1 MRVSVVIAAWN
12 AEAYIAETIESVLGQ
27 TVPPDEIIVVD
38 DGSSDGTRALLDRFG
53 QRIITLT
60 QGNSGQAVAVNKGL
74 AMARGEL
81 IGFCDADD
89 LWTPR
94 KLEMQLA
101 LLECDG
107 SVEAAFGKVQQF
119 VSPDVPQA
127 HRARLTPEVEI
138 MPGELK
144 QCMLIRR
151 AALDRI
157 GPFDETLPATFFIA
171 WLGRAKQLGLKTAH
185 VDDIVVR
192 RRLHLGNGGRTNT
205 DAQNRQTLMA
215 LRQAIKTQRPPGGS
229 TDR

>member
-1 MRVSVVIAAWN
+1 MRVSVVIAAYN
-12 AEAYIAETIESVLGQ
+12 SEAYIAEAIESVLGQ
-27 TVPPDEIIVVD
+27 TLPPSEVIVID
-38 DGSSDGTRALLDRFG
+38 DGSTDGTSGILARFADR
-53 QRIITLT
+53 ITALT
-60 QGNSGQAVAVNKGL
+60 QTNSGQAVAVNKGL

-89 LWTPR
+89 LWTSR

-101 LLECDG
+101 LLERNSD
-107 SVEAAFGKVQQF
+107 VEAVFGKVQQF
-119 VSPDVPQA
+119 VSPEVPEDQ
-127 HRARLTPEVEI
+127 RERLRPAVEI

-151 AALDRI
+151 AALDRA

-171 WLGRAKQLGLKTAH
+171 WLGRAKQSGLTSAH

-205 DAQNRQTLMA
+205 DAQNRETLLA
-215 LRQAIKTQRPPGGS
+215 LRKAIKAKRPPE
-229 TDR
+229 